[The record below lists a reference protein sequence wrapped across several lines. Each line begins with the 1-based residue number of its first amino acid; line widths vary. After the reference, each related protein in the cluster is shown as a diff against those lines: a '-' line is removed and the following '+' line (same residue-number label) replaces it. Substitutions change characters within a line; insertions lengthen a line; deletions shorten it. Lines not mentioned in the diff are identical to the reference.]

1 MPSSLPATRRLLYF
15 LLSCFIFLN
24 VFFPILGQSA
34 AEKKLKLVIVVFRH
48 GDRSPGETYPND
60 KYKEDSWPDGFG
72 QLTQLGMEQHFE
84 LGQYLRKRYAGFLN
98 ETYNRHEVF
107 VRSTDM
113 DRTLMS
119 AQANLAGLFP
129 PTGRQV
135 WNASIAWQPIP
146 VHTIPVSQD
155 NMLFISTDSCPRFA
169 QLVNETCTSERFNEL
184 TKPYVEFLNI
194 LQNETGYTYEQLNG
208 PEGRNTWAIIHD
220 ILFCEKVHNFT
231 LPNWATDT
239 VLENLLHLSEIS
251 LAAYLGMYKQ
261 HEKSKLMGGVLV
273 KAILENITQALMP
286 SSKQK
291 LIMYSAH
298 DATIAALQSALN
310 VTNGKIPPYASC
322 HFFEIYQVG
331 NESYTIEM
339 YYKNDSS
346 AEPYPIAL
354 PECSQSCSL
363 KRFTDLTSSIIVEDW
378 RKECGFKDE
387 NDNSGKVAGLTIA
400 VVILTIALLGL
411 VVVFLICRK
420 RWMKEYYASV

>member
-1 MPSSLPATRRLLYF
+1 MPSSLPAASRLLYF

-24 VFFPILGQSA
+24 VCFPILGQSA
-34 AEKKLKLVIVVFRH
+34 AEKKLKLVIAVFRH
-48 GDRSPGETYPND
+48 GDRSPVKTYPND
-60 KYKEDSWPDGFG
+60 EYKEDSWPDGFG

-146 VHTIPVSQD
+146 VHTIPLSQD
-155 NMLFISTDSCPRFA
+155 NMLLFSLDSCPRFA
-169 QLVNETCTSERFNEL
+169 QLVNETSTSEIFNQL
-184 TKPYVEFLNI
+184 TKPYVEFLNT
-194 LQNETGYTYEQLNG
+194 LQNETGYTYKELNG
-208 PEGRNTWAIIHD
+208 PKGPYNWWTIYDA
-220 ILFCEKVHNFT
+220 LFCKKVHNFT

-251 LAAYLGMYKQ
+251 MAACFGMYKQ
-261 HEKSKLMGGVLV
+261 QEKSKLMGGVLV

-298 DATIAALQSALN
+298 DTTLAALQTALN
-310 VTNGKIPPYASC
+310 VTNGQMPPYASC
-322 HFFEIYQVG
+322 HLFEIYQVDI
-331 NESYTIEM
+331 ESYTIEM

-387 NDNSGKVAGLTIA
+387 NDNSAA
-400 VVILTIALLGL
+400 
-411 VVVFLICRK
+411 
-420 RWMKEYYASV
+420 ASVKPPKMSHSPPIQEPTPHLR

>member
-1 MPSSLPATRRLLYF
+1 MSSTLPAARRSLYY

-24 VFFPILGQSA
+24 VCFPILGQST

-48 GDRSPGETYPND
+48 GDRSSGETYPND
-60 KYKEDSWPDGFG
+60 KYKEDSWPDGYG

-84 LGQYLRKRYAGFLN
+84 LGQYLRKRYTGFLN

-107 VRSTDM
+107 VRSTDV

-119 AQANLAGLFP
+119 VQANLAGLFP

-146 VHTIPVSQD
+146 VHTIPQSQD

-169 QLVNETCTSERFNEL
+169 QLVNETSTTEVFNEL
-184 TKPYVEFLNI
+184 RKPYV
-194 LQNETGYTYEQLNG
+194 
-208 PEGRNTWAIIHD
+208 
-220 ILFCEKVHNFT
+220 KVHNFT
-231 LPNWATDT
+231 LPTWATDT
-239 VLENLLHLSEIS
+239 VLENLLRLSEIS
-251 LAAYLGMYKQ
+251 MAAYFGIYKQ

-273 KAILENITQALMP
+273 KAILENITQALTP

-298 DATIAALQSALN
+298 DATIAALQTALN

-322 HFFEIYQVG
+322 HFFEIYQIG
-331 NESYTIEM
+331 IESYTIEM
-339 YYKNDSS
+339 YYRNDSS

-354 PECSQSCSL
+354 PDCSQSCSL
-363 KRFTDLTSSIIVEDW
+363 KRFTELTSSIIPGDW
-378 RKECGFKDE
+378 RKECGFEDE
-387 NDNSGKVAGLTIA
+387 NNSSGQPLRHRAPPSRTGNTFTQMVKRRSSRPSPS
-400 VVILTIALLGL
+400 VVMFPVGQE
-411 VVVFLICRK
+411 RS
-420 RWMKEYYASV
+420 M